1 VFKEKGIGLRMVN
14 IIKLIVAF
22 LLVMAG
28 IAGYYYLQGS
38 AIAFAE
44 LLRVLSV
51 LFGFVLAVAV
61 LWTSEPGKRFFVF
74 AKDSVAESRRV
85 VWPSRKETF
94 QTTGVVVLFAVVMA
108 LFLWAVDATLL
119 FAINKLM
126 GRG

>member
-1 VFKEKGIGLRMVN
+1 MVN
-14 IIKLIVAF
+14 IIKIGVAF
-22 LLVMAG
+22 LLVIAG

-38 AIAFAE
+38 TIAFAE
-44 LLRVLSV
+44 VLRVLSV
-51 LFGFVLAVAV
+51 LLGLVLAAVV
-61 LWTSEPGKRFFVF
+61 LWTSEPGKRFFGF
-74 AKDSVAESRRV
+74 SKESVAEAKRV
-85 VWPSRKETF
+85 VWPTRKETL